1 MLFSLRTPTF
11 FIISFACIFSK
22 KAQSD
27 VQAKS
32 NIVAGASDRP
42 TGKSE
47 LFGSLFG
54 LGAAKV
60 ADPFY
65 NPYRAGYRRGVGYGY
80 GTGAAVGGVGY
91 GFP

>member
-1 MLFSLRTPTF
+1 M
-11 FIISFACIFSK
+11 SK
-22 KAQSD
+22 FDMVCCLVYAHPP
-27 VQAKS
+27 
-32 NIVAGASDRP
+32 GASDRP

>member
-47 LFGSLFG
+47 FSE
-54 LGAAKV
+54 V